1 VIGFSC
7 LGGKFQHL
15 VLRTN
20 ANVFASFVRV
30 TSAVVSC
37 HGLGRMAIFSFF
49 ATYDDLRDILSVEH
63 STDEEC
69 ADSTKNPEP
78 CKPRFLMFGNSR
90 IVPL

>member
-1 VIGFSC
+1 
-7 LGGKFQHL
+7 
-15 VLRTN
+15 
-20 ANVFASFVRV
+20 
-30 TSAVVSC
+30 
-37 HGLGRMAIFSFF
+37 MAIFSFF